1 MLVSEKVIVIKKPNL
16 EIQKL
21 IEKHQINPPKQSV
34 YEEDQDYSDENVE
47 DSYYLDPTQ
56 MDQSLLEGFGPPPS
70 KSEEQLLQEA
80 ILLQEQFNNPLRTN
94 AVSAKQTE
102 FNKKNFQK
110 VAVLWGNGRSGAN
123 QCSLE
128 NLQTNFLF

>member
-1 MLVSEKVIVIKKPNL
+1 VINNFLIFISEKAVIISKNSNP

-21 IEKHQINPPKQSV
+21 IEKQQTVTPKASI

-56 MDQSLLEGFGPPPS
+56 MDQSLLQGFAQPEI

-80 ILLQEQFNNPLRTN
+80 ILLQEQLCIF
-94 AVSAKQTE
+94 
-102 FNKKNFQK
+102 
-110 VAVLWGNGRSGAN
+110 
-123 QCSLE
+123 
-128 NLQTNFLF
+128 